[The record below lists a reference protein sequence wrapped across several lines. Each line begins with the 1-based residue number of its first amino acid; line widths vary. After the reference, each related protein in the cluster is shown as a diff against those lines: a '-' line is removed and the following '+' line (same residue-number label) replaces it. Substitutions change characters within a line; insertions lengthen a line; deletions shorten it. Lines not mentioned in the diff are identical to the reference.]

1 MLACGMRGE
10 LRILLQ
16 LRIEIMHIDIQEPC
30 GIFDMEIRLIFL
42 VFINLLHN
50 QVEI

>member
-1 MLACGMRGE
+1 MLACGMWGE
-10 LRILLQ
+10 LRVILQ
-16 LRIEIMHIDIQEPC
+16 LRIEIVHLDIQKPC